1 LANTAALWVARP
13 TWLLALVVVLSASL
27 VLSACSAGA
36 DFGEQPE
43 ATPTEQAGSF
53 IPVPTRLPLAATR
66 TAEANAVPF
75 IIERVVLTTEL
86 APDGGPAN
94 EVSVL
99 SEEQQNIFLA
109 VRVRDVPPDTRFRA
123 VWFENSS
130 TIGQSDVRTAE
141 QEGSV
146 QWVALPFRS
155 IARLNPAA
163 THSVDL
169 IVGEQLIDSYAFRVG
184 VGNVSDVI
192 AEATL
197 ARGTTDDGQP
207 VSPDHEF
214 DRFSPQIVLV
224 ARISNMVDPTGMIF
238 TSHWMRGNVP
248 LGQRSPDGGQPGS
261 DSRIMTFTLIPE
273 GNLVPG
279 AHTVMIMLN
288 GTQIAAYNFTV
299 LSDDAESSDPEP
311 TEPAEP
317 TPTEVLAGVEIRDI
331 VVTREVDD
339 DTSEPVDGFEVVE
352 GFPSEALDL
361 IVAIRV
367 VDLTAGQTVE
377 LSIGI
382 GNSII
387 ERYRLPDAT
396 LDNGWLASEV
406 EFRAPDIP
414 DRTVVYEIFVY
425 VDGQRV
431 SGTTLSVVSSQPAP
445 EPTATPNPFDPD
457 PDDDED
463 DEDD

>member
-1 LANTAALWVARP
+1 LENTAARWVARH
-13 TWLLALVVVLSASL
+13 TWLPALLVYLSASL
-27 VLSACSAGA
+27 VLVACSAGA
-36 DFGEQPE
+36 EFGEPPDP
-43 ATPTEQAGSF
+43 TPTTPAGSF

-66 TAEANAVPF
+66 TAEADAVPF

-99 SEEQQNIFLA
+99 SEEQQSIYLA

-123 VWFENSS
+123 VWFENSNS
-130 TIGQSDVRTAE
+130 IGQSDVRVTE
-141 QEGSV
+141 PEGSA

-163 THSVDL
+163 THTVDL
-169 IVGEQLIDSYAFRVG
+169 IVGEHLIDSYAFRVG

-197 ARGTTDDGQP
+197 ALGTTEDGQP
-207 VSPDHEF
+207 DSPNHEF

-261 DSRIMTFTLIPE
+261 DSRVMTFTLVPA
-273 GNLVPG
+273 GNLIPG
-279 AHTVMIMLN
+279 AHTVAIMLN

-299 LSDDAESSDPEP
+299 LGDSDVARDLEP
-311 TEPAEP
+311 TETPVS
-317 TPTEVLAGVEIRDI
+317 TPTAVPEGVEIRDI
-331 VVTREVDD
+331 VVALNVDD
-339 DTSEPVDGFEVVE
+339 DTSEPGESLDVVE
-352 GFPSEALDL
+352 GFPSEGLEL
-361 IVAIRV
+361 HVAIRLVDLEV
-367 VDLTAGQTVE
+367 VDVVE
-377 LSIGI
+377 FSIGI
-382 GNSII
+382 GNSVIQ
-387 ERYRLPDAT
+387 RHRLPADT
-396 LDNGWLASEV
+396 FEDGWLAMPV

-414 DRTVVYEIFVY
+414 DRTVIYEIIVY
-425 VDGQRV
+425 VGGQQAAE
-431 SGTTLSVVSSQPAP
+431 STLSVVSSQPAP
-445 EPTATPNPFDPD
+445 EPTSTPNPFDPD
-457 PDDDED
+457 PDDD
-463 DEDD
+463 DEDDDD

>member
-1 LANTAALWVARP
+1 MANTAVRWGARP
-13 TWLLALVVVLSASL
+13 SRFQALLVFLSACL

-36 DFGEQPE
+36 DFGEPPDP
-43 ATPTEQAGSF
+43 TPTTPAGSF
-53 IPVPTRLPLAATR
+53 IPVPTLLPLAATR

-75 IIERVVLTTEL
+75 TIERVVLTTEL

-123 VWFENSS
+123 VWFENDS
-130 TIGQSDVRTAE
+130 TIGQSEVRATKPD
-141 QEGSV
+141 GSV
-146 QWVALPFRS
+146 QWIALPFRS

-169 IVGEQLIDSYAFRVG
+169 IVGEQLVNSYAFRVG
-184 VGNVSDVI
+184 VGNARDVI

-197 ARGTTDDGQP
+197 ALGTTDDGQP

-238 TSHWMRGNVP
+238 TSHWMRGNVS
-248 LGQRSPDGGQPGS
+248 LGQRGPDGGQPGS
-261 DSRIMTFTLIPE
+261 DSRVMTFTLVPE
-273 GNLVPG
+273 GNLIPG
-279 AHTVMIMLN
+279 AHTVIVMLN

-299 LSDDAESSDPEP
+299 LGDGNQSPDPEP
-311 TEPAEP
+311 TVATEA
-317 TPTEVLAGVEIRDI
+317 TATEVLAGVEIRDI
-331 VVTREVDD
+331 VVAREVDE
-339 DTSEPVDGFEVVE
+339 DTSEPEDGFEVIE
-352 GFPSEALDL
+352 GFPSEVIDL
-361 IVAIRV
+361 IVAIRL
-367 VDLTAGQTVE
+367 VDLTDDDVVE
-377 LSIGI
+377 FSIGI

-387 ERYRLPDAT
+387 ERHRLPVAALED
-396 LDNGWLASEV
+396 GWLATPVS
-406 EFRAPDIP
+406 FRAPDIP

-431 SGTTLSVVSSQPAP
+431 DGTTLSVVSSQPAP
-445 EPTATPNPFDPD
+445 DPTATPNP
-457 PDDDED
+457 
-463 DEDD
+463 